1 MIANRTDPWQAPV
14 RLSDKPRDVSKACRG
29 GLSETNH
36 QELLA
41 GFRRFTTIRPHAWFP
56 LRWQQ
61 IVL

>member
-14 RLSDKPRDVSKACRG
+14 RLSDKPRELQSQLLSKQKA
-29 GLSETNH
+29 NH

-41 GFRRFTTIRPHAWFP
+41 GFPRFTTIRPHAWFP